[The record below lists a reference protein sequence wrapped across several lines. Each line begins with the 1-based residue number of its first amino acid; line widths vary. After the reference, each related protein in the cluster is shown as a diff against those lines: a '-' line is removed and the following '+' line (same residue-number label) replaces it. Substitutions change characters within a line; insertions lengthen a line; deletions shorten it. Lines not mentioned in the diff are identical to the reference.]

1 MRHLS
6 ILSTVIAALA
16 LAALAP
22 REARAQQKGKIY
34 VSDVEYGTPGS
45 EKELAGALKR
55 QSKTVIKGEE
65 GTWQLNLMVFLN
77 AAPGANAI
85 NIVYYDLSKKNE
97 QVDFAEVGGQAGPED
112 HPAQRADGVEGEGL
126 RQRPQ
131 VRHPRH
137 ARHRRQREGLRESD
151 DHVEVRLRGAV
162 VCALVAVVVADPAC
176 SRAPRKPP
184 APGELPV
191 YRDPDRAPADRAADL
206 VGRMTVSE
214 KIAQTMTAAPAI
226 PRLGVPAYEWW
237 SEALHG
243 VARAGRATVF
253 PQAIALAATFDE
265 TLMRQVA
272 TVMSDEGRAKF
283 NLAQARGDPQPATT
297 G

>member
-55 QSKTVIKGEE
+55 QSKTVITGQE

-97 QVDFAEVGGQAGPED
+97 QVDFAEVPVKPDQKIILLNGQ
-112 HPAQRADGVEGEGL
+112 
-126 RQRPQ
+126 
-131 VRHPRH
+131 
-137 ARHRRQREGLRESD
+137 
-151 DHVEVRLRGAV
+151 
-162 VCALVAVVVADPAC
+162 
-176 SRAPRKPP
+176 
-184 APGELPV
+184 
-191 YRDPDRAPADRAADL
+191 
-206 VGRMTVSE
+206 TVSKE
-214 KIAQTMTAAPAI
+214 KGFVKGHKYDI
-226 PRLGVPAYEWW
+226 
-237 SEALHG
+237 
-243 VARAGRATVF
+243 RATRVVGGKEKV
-253 PQAIALAATFDE
+253 LAKATI
-265 TLMRQVA
+265 TL
-272 TVMSDEGRAKF
+272 K
-283 NLAQARGDPQPATT
+283 
-297 G
+297 